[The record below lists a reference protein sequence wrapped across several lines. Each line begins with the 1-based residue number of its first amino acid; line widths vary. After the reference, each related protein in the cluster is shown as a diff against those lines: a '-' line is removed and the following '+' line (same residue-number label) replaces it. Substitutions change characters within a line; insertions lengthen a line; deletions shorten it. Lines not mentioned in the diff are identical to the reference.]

1 MMRGLSLIYLVIFFS
16 RLDEIE
22 ILLQD
27 LDRSNQVKLDVFLN
41 HVYLFISPL
50 FCYIYIYMC
59 VYWAPRLLRIR
70 D

>member
-1 MMRGLSLIYLVIFFS
+1 MRALLFILLFS
-16 RLDEIE
+16 SPRLDEIE

-50 FCYIYIYMC
+50 FCYIYIC
-59 VYWAPRLLRIR
+59 VYTGPPVC
-70 D
+70 